1 MGKTLVKHFDPL
13 WLSIAITNEN
23 CKSVFQ
29 DKMLIISCQVFSVK
43 KIKENKSNLFYY
55 WWHHF

>member
-29 DKMLIISCQVFSVK
+29 AKAFQACTGQGLA
-43 KIKENKSNLFYY
+43 LL
-55 WWHHF
+55 